1 MVGSSI
7 PFVLLLAVL
16 ASPGRAAGESATGAR
31 QDRAVTSGFLAHE
44 EDAVLVGVTSRRAAS
59 WDADE
64 IEWDY
69 NAELTRLVVVT
80 MPDVEGGYD
89 TRLTLDGLGAT
100 FAPGTTYPLD
110 RRVGG
115 PRLTIEAPG
124 SAYECRQGSVTIH
137 EFDVEADR
145 FWFSFRVQCGGEY
158 APYNSIGELR
168 LDSVAPTV
176 EDVLAP
182 GPVELPDADLDET
195 TGPLELPLMN
205 LGAMPVQVAAPYVMG
220 PDADEFTAQSRCTSI
235 PAAGRCPVGLT
246 WDPDTTPG
254 GRAATVH
261 LPVRGADGG
270 RGELTIPLTGLVV
283 PGISSSRFR
292 TDTAAGTTVAREL
305 VPSDHLGAYDY
316 EHGVISVLGPGFYPP
331 LGEELAVGRY
341 EGAHGLKSFPQDFP
355 VLKLRGLAVCR
366 TEDNWFEIHQLER
379 DELGTITAFS
389 ATYEEH
395 CPNEEHPDRSF
406 VERGYVAYRA
416 DGVPPQPEGSPRV
429 KLTAR
434 GSPTRG
440 QDVVL
445 DARVSGELDPGRVVL
460 WRLRPDGGRVRLDAA
475 HPSAGGT
482 ATFTTTPAEDTT
494 YEAVLIDEPWQ
505 PRSRVRV
512 IARPEVVVAPQGFE
526 RVRGRTFVYQA
537 RERLRIVAMRRPDP
551 AGCLRG
557 EAQVRRKGRWVVQA
571 HDRCLRQDA
580 NGVSHWSL
588 RSKPWRGERGRV
600 RALPAVDDLDA
611 KASDW
616 VSFKVRG
623 R

>member
-1 MVGSSI
+1 M
-7 PFVLLLAVL
+7 
-16 ASPGRAAGESATGAR
+16 E
-31 QDRAVTSGFLAHE
+31 
-44 EDAVLVGVTSRRAAS
+44 
-59 WDADE
+59 
-64 IEWDY
+64 
-69 NAELTRLVVVT
+69 
-80 MPDVEGGYD
+80 
-89 TRLTLDGLGAT
+89 
-100 FAPGTTYPLD
+100 
-110 RRVGG
+110 
-115 PRLTIEAPG
+115 
-124 SAYECRQGSVTIH
+124 
-137 EFDVEADR
+137 
-145 FWFSFRVQCGGEY
+145 
-158 APYNSIGELR
+158 
-168 LDSVAPTV
+168 
-176 EDVLAP
+176 
-182 GPVELPDADLDET
+182 
-195 TGPLELPLMN
+195 
-205 LGAMPVQVAAPYVMG
+205 
-220 PDADEFTAQSRCTSI
+220 
-235 PAAGRCPVGLT
+235 
-246 WDPDTTPG
+246 
-254 GRAATVH
+254 
-261 LPVRGADGG
+261 
-270 RGELTIPLTGLVV
+270 
-283 PGISSSRFR
+283 
-292 TDTAAGTTVAREL
+292 
-305 VPSDHLGAYDY
+305 
-316 EHGVISVLGPGFYPP
+316 
-331 LGEELAVGRY
+331 
-341 EGAHGLKSFPQDFP
+341 
-355 VLKLRGLAVCR
+355 
-366 TEDNWFEIHQLER
+366 
-379 DELGTITAFS
+379 
-389 ATYEEH
+389 
-395 CPNEEHPDRSF
+395 
-406 VERGYVAYRA
+406 
-416 DGVPPQPEGSPRV
+416 
-429 KLTAR
+429 LTAR

-512 IARPEVVVAPQGFE
+512 IARPDVVVAPQGFE